1 MKEEK
6 QRRTA
11 VKEDIKSLEEAEIAA
26 RLKAMG
32 EAAFRGKQIFTWL
45 HKGAASFDEMTNLSI
60 ALRE

>member
-26 RLKAMG
+26 PAQSHG
-32 EAAFRGKQIFTWL
+32 EAAFRGKQISHGYIRARPPL
-45 HKGAASFDEMTNLSI
+45 MK
-60 ALRE
+60 